1 MDATSYNQK
10 EKVRDAT
17 RDVSQDFE
25 ALRSDVSRLAESV
38 RNLATNELGT
48 TVEDI
53 QAKAGEQISAA
64 ERAIRR
70 NPTQA
75 AIIAAGV
82 GFLVGLIMI
91 R

>member
-75 AIIAAGV
+75 AMIAAGV

>member
-53 QAKAGEQISAA
+53 QAKAGEQISAV

>member
-53 QAKAGEQISAA
+53 QAKAGEQISAV

-75 AIIAAGV
+75 AMIAAGV